1 MGIQGYP
8 ILLTELRKPVFP
20 MQECAEIIS
29 QCKIIEAYIILVINV
44 RSYKPSGHLPLVLI
58 VDDSLVPG
66 AVLVTVPATEG
77 QACMVSRKISD
88 SVKVCLAHK

>member
-1 MGIQGYP
+1 MRIQGYP
-8 ILLTELRKPVFP
+8 ILLTELRQPVFP

-29 QCKIIEAYIILVINV
+29 QCNIIEAYIILVINV

-58 VDDSLVPG
+58 VDDSLVCSVP
-66 AVLVTVPATEG
+66 VTVPATEG
-77 QACMVSRKISD
+77 QACMVSCKISD

>member
-1 MGIQGYP
+1 MRIQGYP
-8 ILLTELRKPVFP
+8 ILLTELRQPGFP
-20 MQECAEIIS
+20 MQECAEIIG
-29 QCKIIEAYIILVINV
+29 QCNIIEAYRILVIHV

-58 VDDSLVPG
+58 GDDSLVG
-66 AVLVTVPATEG
+66 SVLVTAPATEG

>member
-1 MGIQGYP
+1 MRIQGYP
-8 ILLTELRKPVFP
+8 ILLTELRQPVFP

-29 QCKIIEAYIILVINV
+29 QFNIIEAYIILVINV

-58 VDDSLVPG
+58 VDDSLVGSVP
-66 AVLVTVPATEG
+66 VTVPATEG